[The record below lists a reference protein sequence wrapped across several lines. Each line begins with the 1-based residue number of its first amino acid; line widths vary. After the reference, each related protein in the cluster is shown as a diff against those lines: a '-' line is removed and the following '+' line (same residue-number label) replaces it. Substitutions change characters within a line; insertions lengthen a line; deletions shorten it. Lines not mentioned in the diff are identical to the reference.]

1 MTRAR
6 LFAISYIAL
15 LGAGVL
21 AFMAFAY
28 QAGPT
33 SAEGGG
39 WLTAGF
45 LALREIISKI
55 ENIVLGARADR
66 EIVE

>member
-1 MTRAR
+1 MIRPR
-6 LFAISYIAL
+6 LLAISYIAA

-33 SAEGGG
+33 SAEGAG

-55 ENIVLGARADR
+55 ENIVLGSRGEA
-66 EIVE
+66 VE